1 MQNGLWRFEEEMNGV
16 AGGGVGVEIDLQ
28 KLLAG

>member
-16 AGGGVGVEIDLQ
+16 GGGVEIDLQ